1 MKCVNGYEVIFLDP
15 HQHVRFKGRR
25 REHLHQS
32 QIGALMK
39 VSGGSALSK
48 GTRPRWRRHCPKGW
62 SADSVMVCLIRT
74 PPNHLQS
81 SLTLSA
87 YTPVS
92 LRCTLHKLAQ
102 PRHSC
107 GWTKLGSMSNFP
119 GLSPYVSGCRLFV
132 FFSICRICLMH
143 FH

>member
-1 MKCVNGYEVIFLDP
+1 MLNLSTHVHCTCRSQCHGMP
-15 HQHVRFKGRR
+15 HPPRLHAPD
-25 REHLHQS
+25 HL
-32 QIGALMK
+32 
-39 VSGGSALSK
+39 
-48 GTRPRWRRHCPKGW
+48 R
-62 SADSVMVCLIRT
+62 
-74 PPNHLQS
+74 S
-81 SLTLSA
+81 SPTLSA

-92 LRCTLHKLAQ
+92 LQCTLHKLAQ